1 MEPIADFFWMKDLLT
16 GEVVERIALGNYR
29 AIALH
34 MEGSDELHRSQ
45 YHYRLL
51 IFPRMENKPVL
62 ALNLE
67 TSLLGAS
74 CLTEQTGSGHQIL
87 GDAEEEM
94 AYESFRQWALER
106 ARAELHL
113 A

>member
-1 MEPIADFFWMKDLLT
+1 MEPIADFSWMKDLLT

-29 AIALH
+29 AIALQ

-67 TSLLGAS
+67 TSLLGAP
-74 CLTEQTGSGHQIL
+74 CLTEQLGSGHQIL

-94 AYESFRQWALER
+94 AYESFRSWALER
-106 ARAELHL
+106 ARTELHL

>member
-1 MEPIADFFWMKDLLT
+1 MEPVTDFSWMKDLLL
-16 GEVVERIALGNYR
+16 GQVVERFPLGDYR
-29 AIALH
+29 AVAVQV
-34 MEGSDELHRSQ
+34 ESSDERRHSQ

-51 IFPRMENKPVL
+51 IFPQKLNKPVL

-87 GDAEEEM
+87 ADAEEEM
-94 AYESFRQWALER
+94 AYEEFRRWALER
-106 ARAELHL
+106 ARADLHL

>member
-1 MEPIADFFWMKDLLT
+1 MEPIADFSWMKDLLN
-16 GEVVERIALGNYR
+16 GQVVERFPLGGYR
-29 AIALH
+29 AVAVEIQS
-34 MEGSDELHRSQ
+34 SDKRQHSQ

-51 IFPRMENKPVL
+51 VFPQKENKPVL

-67 TSLLGAS
+67 TSLLGTS
-74 CLTEQTGSGHQIL
+74 CLTEQSGSEHQVL

-94 AYESFRQWALER
+94 AYEDFRHWALER

>member
-1 MEPIADFFWMKDLLT
+1 MKDLLT

-29 AIALH
+29 AIALQ

-67 TSLLGAS
+67 TSLLGAP
-74 CLTEQTGSGHQIL
+74 CLTEQLGSGHQIL

-94 AYESFRQWALER
+94 AYESFRNWALER

>member
-1 MEPIADFFWMKDLLT
+1 METIADFSWMKDLLT
-16 GEVVERIALGNYR
+16 GQVVERFPLGDYR
-29 AIALH
+29 AVALQ
-34 MEGSDELHRSQ
+34 MEGSDERRHSQ

-51 IFPRMENKPVL
+51 IFPHRENKPVL
-62 ALNLE
+62 SLNLE
-67 TSLLGAS
+67 TSLLGAP

-94 AYESFRQWALER
+94 AYEQFRRWALER

-113 A
+113 D

>member
-1 MEPIADFFWMKDLLT
+1 MEPIVDFSWMKDLLN
-16 GEVVERIALGNYR
+16 GQVVERFPLGGYR
-29 AIALH
+29 AVAVEIQS
-34 MEGSDELHRSQ
+34 SDKRQHSQ

-51 IFPRMENKPVL
+51 VFPQKENKPVL

-67 TSLLGAS
+67 TSLLGTS
-74 CLTEQTGSGHQIL
+74 CLTEQSGSEHQVL

-94 AYESFRQWALER
+94 AYEDFRHWALER

>member
-1 MEPIADFFWMKDLLT
+1 MQPIADFSWMKDLLT
-16 GEVVERIALGNYR
+16 GQVVERIPLGDYHAVALQ
-29 AIALH
+29 
-34 MEGSDELHRSQ
+34 MEDSDERRHSQ

-51 IFPRMENKPVL
+51 IFPHRENKPVL

-67 TSLLGAS
+67 TSLLGAP
-74 CLTEQTGSGHQIL
+74 CLTEQTGSEHQIL
-87 GDAEEEM
+87 ADAEEEM
-94 AYESFRQWALER
+94 AYEKFRRWALER

>member
-1 MEPIADFFWMKDLLT
+1 MEPIADFSWMKDLLN

-29 AIALH
+29 AIALQL
-34 MEGSDELHRSQ
+34 EGSDELHRSQ

-51 IFPRMENKPVL
+51 VFPRMENKPVL

-74 CLTEQTGSGHQIL
+74 CLTEQIGSGHQIL

-94 AYESFRQWALER
+94 AYESFRSWALER

>member
-1 MEPIADFFWMKDLLT
+1 MEPITDFTWMKDLLI
-16 GEVVERIALGNYR
+16 GEVVERFPLGDYR
-29 AIALH
+29 AVALQ
-34 MEGSDELHRSQ
+34 MESSDERRHSP

-51 IFPRMENKPVL
+51 VFPHKENKPVL
-62 ALNLE
+62 SLNLE

-74 CLTEQTGSGHQIL
+74 CLSEQTGSGHQIL
-87 GDAEEEM
+87 GDAEEGM
-94 AYESFRQWALER
+94 AYAEFRRWALER

>member
-1 MEPIADFFWMKDLLT
+1 MKDLLT
-16 GEVVERIALGNYR
+16 GQVVERIALGNYR
-29 AIALH
+29 ALALQ

-45 YHYRLL
+45 YQYRLL

-67 TSLLGAS
+67 TSLLGAP
-74 CLTEQTGSGHQIL
+74 CLTEQTGSGHQVL

-94 AYESFRQWALER
+94 AYEAFRRWALER
-106 ARAELHL
+106 ARTELHI

>member
-1 MEPIADFFWMKDLLT
+1 MEPIADFSWMKDLLT

-29 AIALH
+29 AIALQ

-67 TSLLGAS
+67 TSLLGAP
-74 CLTEQTGSGHQIL
+74 CLTEQLGSGHQIL

-94 AYESFRQWALER
+94 AYESFRNWALER

>member
-1 MEPIADFFWMKDLLT
+1 MEPIADFSWMKDLLT
-16 GEVVERIALGNYR
+16 GQVVERFPLGDYR
-29 AIALH
+29 AVAVQ
-34 MEGSDELHRSQ
+34 MESSDERRHSQ

-51 IFPRMENKPVL
+51 IFPQKFNKPVL

-87 GDAEEEM
+87 ADAEEEM
-94 AYESFRQWALER
+94 AYEEFRRWALER
-106 ARAELHL
+106 ARADLHL

>member
-1 MEPIADFFWMKDLLT
+1 MEPIADFAWMKDLLT
-16 GEVVERIALGNYR
+16 GQVVERIPLGGYR
-29 AIALH
+29 AVALQ
-34 MEGSDELHRSQ
+34 MESPDERHHSQ

-51 IFPRMENKPVL
+51 VFPQKENKPVL
-62 ALNLE
+62 SLNLE
-67 TSLLGAS
+67 ISLLGAS
-74 CLTEQTGSGHQIL
+74 CLTEQTAHDHQVL

-94 AYESFRQWALER
+94 GYEDFRRWALQR

>member
-1 MEPIADFFWMKDLLT
+1 MEFIADFSWIKDLLT
-16 GEVVERIALGNYR
+16 GQVVERFPLGDYR
-29 AIALH
+29 AVGLQV
-34 MEGSDELHRSQ
+34 EGSDERRHSQ

-51 IFPRMENKPVL
+51 IFPHRENKPVL
-62 ALNLE
+62 SLNLE

-74 CLTEQTGSGHQIL
+74 CLTEQTSSGHQIL

-94 AYESFRQWALER
+94 AYEQFRRWALER

-113 A
+113 G